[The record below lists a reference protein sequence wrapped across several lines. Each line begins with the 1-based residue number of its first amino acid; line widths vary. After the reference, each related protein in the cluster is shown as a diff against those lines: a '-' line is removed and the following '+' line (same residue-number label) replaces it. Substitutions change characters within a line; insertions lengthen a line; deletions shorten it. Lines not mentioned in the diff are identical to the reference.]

1 MKKLFTLMTL
11 FMLTLSTWAA
21 KGDIY
26 ELIFNGSNVVRLN
39 GTALEDPSVFF
50 TYNKDK
56 HNFNTKFKDCSYAG
70 IDFTK
75 GLKMEGATLV
85 QWTAT
90 AESKVTILQSS
101 WSDNTILF
109 DGEALDINTAELIE
123 GGILYKAIEN
133 VPAGTHQITRGSG
146 ETGLFYVRIDYTGE
160 EKVRL
165 ADAEITADKDGLV
178 TIAAVPNAK
187 EVRYTTDGTNPT
199 EETGEI
205 YTAPFKVED
214 GTTVKALA
222 IGEGNYVNSNITS
235 LLVLVDG
242 ITVAAPVI
250 NQLNGTV
257 YIKSS
262 TVNSTIE
269 YSLDQQN
276 WQNGD
281 RAFTLSESATVYARA
296 GRANSTTSEVVSAEV
311 KVIAAPT
318 HTEKVY
324 LFYDNPENYTAWM
337 GCNENEMEGNMGT
350 PYADYL
356 MAISGNTSK
365 NWSNGEKI
373 IVPGITFP
381 NLTFD
386 GDSVTSLKVSNGA
399 QNTITLPE
407 GKKAVRI
414 TFYSYVNG
422 ASTTAKTAT
431 GWQEVDG
438 VTYDYASVPMTAFTD
453 QFRTVEI
460 ADSVDEEGNPATKQV
475 KDIAG
480 KLDIRVFDFNFK
492 EGSITFTNKGTQVCF
507 VAVLEMATEQTVVDQ
522 LVTTINEARTV
533 GRKGVSYNLA
543 GQKVT
548 DAFRGIVIENGK
560 KMMRK

>member
-1 MKKLFTLMTL
+1 MTL

-39 GTALEDPSVFF
+39 GTELEDPSVFF
-50 TYNKDK
+50 TYNSAK
-56 HNFNTKFKDCSYAG
+56 HNFNTKFKGCSYAG
-70 IDFTK
+70 VDFTK

-85 QWTAT
+85 QWTST
-90 AESKVTILQSS
+90 ADAKVTILQSS
-101 WSDNTILF
+101 WSDKTLLF
-109 DGEALDINTAELIE
+109 DGEALDQTTAELIE

-133 VPAGTHQITRGSG
+133 VPAGTHQITRGDG

-165 ADAEITADKDGLV
+165 ADAEITADKDGQV

-187 EVRYTTDGTNPT
+187 EVRYTIDGTNPT
-199 EETGEI
+199 AETGEI

-222 IGEGNYVNSNITS
+222 IGEGNFVNSNITS

-257 YIKSS
+257 YIKSE

-276 WQNGD
+276 WKNGD
-281 RAFTLSESATVYARA
+281 HAFTLSKTATVYARA
-296 GRANSTTSEVVSAEV
+296 SRANSTTSEIVSAEV

-318 HTEKVY
+318 NTEKVY
-324 LFYDNPENYTAWM
+324 FFYDDPENYTAWAA
-337 GCNENEMEGNMGT
+337 CNENMMDGQFGT
-350 PYADYL
+350 PYENYSL
-356 MAISGNTSK
+356 AISGNESK
-365 NWSNGEKI
+365 NWSGAEKI
-373 IVPGITFP
+373 IVPGIAFEGMTF
-381 NLTFD
+381 N
-386 GDSVTSLKVSNGA
+386 GDSVASLKVSNGA
-399 QNTITLPE
+399 QNTITLPD

-414 TFYSYVNG
+414 TFYSYVN
-422 ASTTAKTAT
+422 ADEAVAAVT
-431 GWQEVDG
+431 GWREVDG
-438 VTYDYASVPMTAFTD
+438 VEYAYTEVPMGCFTD
-453 QFRTVEI
+453 LRREEII
-460 ADSVDEEGNPATKQV
+460 ADSINAETGQPATKQV
-475 KDIAG
+475 KDMAG
-480 KLDIRVFDFNFK
+480 NVDVRVFDLNFK
-492 EGSITFTNKGTQVCF
+492 EGSITFTNKGSQVCF
-507 VAVLEMATEQTVVDQ
+507 VAVLEMATEQTEIDQVV
-522 LVTTINEARTV
+522 TSINEAKTV

-560 KMMRK
+560 KVMRK